1 MRIPLLLLVASFAA
15 FAQAPKVAEAPLRA
29 HLAFLSDD
37 LLEGRGTG
45 SRGGALAVAY
55 LEAQLRKLGLKPLQG
70 DSFRQEVPLDG
81 IRLLKDQSSL
91 AITSAQGQT
100 PVRLDRDAVLSTGSV
115 SAARS
120 FDAPL
125 VFAGYGICAPEEN
138 WDDFKGLDCRGK
150 ILVLMV
156 NDPPPTKE
164 EPARFGG
171 ASMSYYGRWV
181 YKYEEAARRG
191 AAGVLLI
198 HTDSTATYP
207 WSVVLNSFSGERF
220 QAAER
225 LGNPLEGWITDAFAT
240 QLFRSAGQD
249 LEALRAQA
257 ATREFRP
264 VGLGLR
270 LQGRLKVETR
280 RVKEFNVAGLL
291 PGSDAERKKDA
302 VIYSAHWDHLGLAE
316 PDKAVDGD
324 RIYNGAVDNASGCAG
339 LLAMAEAAATAPA
352 PRSQIFLFVCAEEQ
366 GLWGSSAWTKHPLW
380 PLANTVADLNLDSL
394 NLIGPTRDAEAS
406 GHEHTT
412 LGPLVS
418 EVARQMGLRLLPPEP
433 DPGGGYFRSDHFPF
447 VLAGV
452 PAVSLG
458 SGSDFVGDAV
468 AAKAKLKA
476 FYGRYHQVNEAY
488 DPSWNLAGMV
498 QDAQFALNLGLA
510 LANSRETPKLLKRPP
525 AGK

>member
-1 MRIPLLLLVASFAA
+1 MRILLPLFLAISA
-15 FAQAPKVAEAPLRA
+15 FAQAPRVEEAPLRA

-55 LEAQLRKLGLKPLQG
+55 LESQLRKLGLRPLQG
-70 DSFRQEVPLDG
+70 DSFRQEVLLDG
-81 IRLLKDQSSL
+81 IRPIKERSSL
-91 AITSAQGQT
+91 SIPTTQGEL
-100 PVRLDRDAVLSTGSV
+100 PLRLDQDAVLSSGQLKSEL
-115 SAARS
+115 A

-125 VFAGYGICAPEEN
+125 VFAGYGIHAPEEH
-138 WDDFKGLDCRGK
+138 WDDYKGLDCHGK
-150 ILVLMV
+150 ILVIMV
-156 NDPPPTKE
+156 NDPPPTKAE
-164 EPARFGG
+164 ATRFSGE
-171 ASMSYYGRWV
+171 SMSYYGRWV
-181 YKYEEAARRG
+181 YKFEEAARRG

-198 HTDSTATYP
+198 HTDATATYP

-225 LGNPLEGWITDAFAT
+225 QGNSLEGWITDAMAKQIFQA
-240 QLFRSAGQD
+240 AGQD
-249 LEALRAQA
+249 LEALRTQA

-264 VGLGLR
+264 VELGLR
-270 LQGRLKVETR
+270 LRGRLAVQTR

-291 PGSDAERKKDA
+291 PGTDAERKQEA

-316 PDKAVDGD
+316 PDKAVKGD

-339 LLAMAEAAATAPA
+339 LLAMAEAAAPHPA
-352 PRSQIFLFVCAEEQ
+352 KRSQIFLFVCAEEQ
-366 GLWGSSAWTKHPLW
+366 GLWGSTAWTKAPLW
-380 PLANTVADLNLDSL
+380 PLERTVADLNLDSL
-394 NLIGPTRDAEAS
+394 NLIGPTRDTEAS
-406 GHEHTT
+406 GHANTT
-412 LGPLVS
+412 LGPLI
-418 EVARQMGLRLLPPEP
+418 EQVAKRMGLRLLPPEP

-447 VLAGV
+447 VMAGI

-458 SGSDFVGDAV
+458 SGNDFLGDAA
-468 AAKAKLKA
+468 AAKAKLRA
-476 FYGRYHQVNEAY
+476 FYGRYHQVNEEY

-525 AGK
+525 TGK